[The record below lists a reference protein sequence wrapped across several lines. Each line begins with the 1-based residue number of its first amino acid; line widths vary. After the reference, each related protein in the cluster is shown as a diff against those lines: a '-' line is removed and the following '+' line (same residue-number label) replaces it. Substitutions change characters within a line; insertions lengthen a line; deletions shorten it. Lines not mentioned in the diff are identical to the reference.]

1 MKKREIKTDG
11 EPSGLTHNPFAALR
25 ADGKPA
31 ASESKPAPT
40 PSTAASSTAASSDGS
55 SKIVVRREKKGR
67 RGKTVTRVCGLGLA
81 NDKLTELQRELKRS
95 LGCGASIEDEEI
107 ILQGELT
114 ERAAKWLRER
124 LGQSVTVGN

>member
-40 PSTAASSTAASSDGS
+40 PSTAASSDGS